1 MWLMGKALMML
12 LEGVMGIKN
21 LARAGVLIGVGLVGI
36 LGSCD
41 GKREVAE
48 VQQVENRVSENVV
61 ERDDKI
67 RSSSYFSDS
76 ELEII
81 NYTAKRI
88 GVDSAYL
95 MAIRKTENGREGLEF
110 GIIPTDRYREDMGI
124 VENGK
129 LRVYENEFEK
139 QASWSA
145 WTIKKNLERFKN
157 SDFNGDF
164 IGFLQRRY
172 CPIGAENDPDGLNE
186 NWEKNVRF
194 YYNKF
199 KED

>member
-1 MWLMGKALMML
+1 MVVLMIL
-12 LEGVMGIKN
+12 LEGVMVIRN

-36 LGSCD
+36 LGGCD
-41 GKREVAE
+41 DSE
-48 VQQVENRVSENVV
+48 ENGGVSYAVV
-61 ERDDKI
+61 EEEEN
-67 RSSSYFSDS
+67 FSDS
-76 ELEII
+76 ELRII

-95 MAIRKTENGREGLEF
+95 MAIRKTENGGEGLEF
-110 GIIPTDRYREDMGI
+110 GIIPTNRYREDIGI

-145 WTIKKNLERFKN
+145 WTVKKNLERFKN
-157 SDFNGDF
+157 SGFNGDF
-164 IGFLQRRY
+164 IGFLQSRY

-186 NWEKNVRF
+186 NWEKNIRF